1 MREHP
6 YLFYLQD
13 DRDFSWSGQLLALLL
28 AICKELFIYPQKKEI
43 TLHITTEMKT
53 SSHVNWNGEHFI
65 YTLIWE
71 TLYIFTVTRNASYIH
86 WKNLSTEMKMLFYC
100 LSVEKKTRFYH
111 KFSICTY
118 IYIYNKYTIYVYYI
132 CILYIYYVYTT
143 RHGVK
148 RKRSIQ
154 S

>member
-28 AICKELFIYPQKKEI
+28 AICKKLFIYPLKKEI
-43 TLHITTEMKT
+43 TLQITTEMKT

-71 TLYIFTVTRNASYIH
+71 TLHIFSHEKRFIYPLEELIH
-86 WKNLSTEMKMLFYC
+86 WNENAILLLISWKKNSILSQVFNMYLYI
-100 LSVEKKTRFYH
+100 Y
-111 KFSICTY
+111 IYIY

-132 CILYIYYVYTT
+132 CTMYIP
-143 RHGVK
+143 RGMELK
-148 RKRSIQ
+148 EKEA
-154 S
+154 